1 MPCSK
6 YSEEEA
12 YIEYFKKK
20 EKKLNKID
28 YLIMKVEKLEK
39 IILEVSNL
47 VTPS

>member
-1 MPCSK
+1 MSK
-6 YSEEEA
+6 YSEEEQ

-20 EKKLNKID
+20 EQKLTKID

-47 VTPS
+47 VSPS

>member
-1 MPCSK
+1 MSK

-20 EKKLNKID
+20 EEKLTKID

-47 VTPS
+47 VSPS

>member
-1 MPCSK
+1 MSK
-6 YSEEEA
+6 YSEEEQ

-20 EKKLNKID
+20 EEKITKID

-47 VTPS
+47 VSPS